1 MGLLQKL
8 HRGEAAQVLPMFVML
23 LVVLV
28 GMIGLATD
36 LGRIYVARAQLGRS
50 VDAAALAGAKQ
61 LPDITQADLK
71 ARAYIAENE
80 PYANID
86 VQVYPDVPSQQVGVT
101 ATKTVK
107 TVFMRM
113 FGIDTVKVSND
124 ALAGFGIVPV
134 DAVMAID
141 ATGSMGASPCNGS
154 QNNSG
159 CPVYEAKNAAK
170 AFTNTLLPG
179 ANTLVGVLSFRG
191 CFKGSPDAGGNT
203 NCIANSS
210 IGALD
215 GTASNVTSKINGIGA
230 IGGTG
235 TNFCAGLSKAGSV
248 LFGTGSHSASNTIR
262 VIVILSDGDHTYNRT
277 SYAAGSSPGSPAA
290 PCRPIADSSCPT
302 GTASNCDPANSDQ
315 YLSTQCSS
323 SNNGSTSGWS
333 PGSNEEPHERQ
344 LDKFAKAKADALK
357 AAGAEIY
364 VVGFG
369 VCGAEDNKIWDS
381 ASNPT
386 YCTSDL
392 GNSNPDTIADQRLLK
407 CVASSSAGTND
418 HYFRA
423 STATD
428 LPGIFSKIAQAIAFR
443 LIK

>member
-61 LPDITQADLK
+61 LPDITQADVK

-80 PYANID
+80 PYASID

-101 ATKTVK
+101 ATKTIK

-141 ATGSMGASPCNGS
+141 ATGSMGASPCNSS

-159 CPVYEAKNAAK
+159 CPIYEAKNAAT

-179 ANTLVGVLSFRG
+179 ANTVVGVLSFRG
-191 CFKGSPDAGGNT
+191 CFKGSPDVGGNT

-235 TNFCAGLSKAGSV
+235 TNFCAGLSKAGAV
-248 LFGTGSHSASNTIR
+248 LFGAGSHSASNTIR
-262 VIVILSDGDHTYNRT
+262 VIVILSDGDHTYNNA
-277 SYAAGSSPGSPAA
+277 SYTAGSSPGSPAA
-290 PCRPIADSSCPT
+290 PCRPIADSGCPT

-323 SNNGSTSGWS
+323 PGNGSASGFNS
-333 PGSNEEPHERQ
+333 GSNEEPHERQ

-357 AAGAEIY
+357 TSGAEIY

-369 VCGAEDNKIWDS
+369 VCGSEDNKIWDS

-423 STATD
+423 NTAAE
-428 LPGIFSKIAQAIAFR
+428 LPGIFSKIAQSIAFR